1 MPCYNMRSLQES
13 LYGKQL
19 VTPETLE
26 AYTQGL
32 KLLQLSFT
40 LDEAALKNTPI
51 NDNHH
56 RLYL

>member
-1 MPCYNMRSLQES
+1 MRSLQES

-32 KLLQLSFT
+32 KLLQLPFA